1 MSQPRIF
8 YYCYS
13 HDRPNGGQKHT
24 YRHVDILNAN
34 GFDAAI
40 IHPASDFRLSWFDN
54 ETRVIDMS
62 QFLAIVDP
70 IHDFIVLPE
79 DLGQRILEFPGRK
92 VIFNKNLY
100 HGFTCYSEQSD
111 TLYPYHSPE
120 VVAVFTVSRHNEDVL
135 RYTYPK
141 LLVKRMYAEID
152 PTIFRFCPLVNKRPQ
167 IVYVHKAREST
178 LAIRHI
184 IESRAQGGFSSGRQF
199 RWYPLEDLSQ
209 CELAASLFNSLLLI
223 FPSVYEGLPRMV
235 LEAMASGC
243 VVAAYGNGPLA
254 EILPSRYSFQHS
266 DLLGITTF
274 VEEVMN
280 SYPAALDKWSAVVK
294 EGRQTAETFSV
305 ERQTRHLVEA
315 WNEILQA

>member
-1 MSQPRIF
+1 
-8 YYCYS
+8 
-13 HDRPNGGQKHT
+13 
-24 YRHVDILNAN
+24 
-34 GFDAAI
+34 
-40 IHPASDFRLSWFDN
+40 
-54 ETRVIDMS
+54 MS
-62 QFLAIVDP
+62 QFLSIVDP
-70 IHDFIVLPE
+70 FRDFIVLPE
-79 DLGQRILEFPGRK
+79 DLGQHILEFPGRK

-100 HGFTCYSEQSD
+100 HGFTCYSDQSV

-152 PTIFRFCPLVNKRPQ
+152 PAIFRFCPLVDKQPQ

-184 IESRAQGGFSSGRQF
+184 IESRAQGGLSNGRRF
-199 RWYPLEDLSQ
+199 RWYPLEGLSQ
-209 CELAASLFNSLLLI
+209 REVSDLLFNSLLLI

-243 VVAAYGNGPLA
+243 LVAAYGNGPLA
-254 EILPSRYSFQHS
+254 EILPTRYSFQHS

-274 VEEVMN
+274 IEEVMS
-280 SYPAALDKWSAVVK
+280 SYPNNLDKWSTAVK
-294 EGRQTAETFSV
+294 EGRQTAESFSF
-305 ERQTRHLVEA
+305 ERQTTHLVGA